1 MARSMILIMLWNA
14 FEHFRRFSG
23 GFLGLRGGNGNLNMA
38 CVGTESKAD
47 IRRWDNNSAR
57 STERYED
64 IVQEERVW

>member
-1 MARSMILIMLWNA
+1 MHLNI
-14 FEHFRRFSG
+14 SG

-47 IRRWDNNSAR
+47 IRRWDNNGAR

-64 IVQEERVW
+64 IVREERVW